1 MRRIGHAVCVT
12 LPSKQ
17 LMALCVQVVEKQN
30 GRADGSVMILVTSGA
45 DEHITNC
52 LLTAMSSGSTI
63 HSMALGSSAARNL
76 GELSHVTGNRPS
88 KQVSFRAYS

>member
-1 MRRIGHAVCVT
+1 
-12 LPSKQ
+12 
-17 LMALCVQVVEKQN
+17 MALCVQVVEKQN

>member
-1 MRRIGHAVCVT
+1 
-12 LPSKQ
+12 
-17 LMALCVQVVEKQN
+17 MALCVQVVEKQN

-63 HSMALGSSAARNL
+63 HSMALGSSAARSWGYAGDFKPPYGGAGIEIEVHL
-76 GELSHVTGNRPS
+76 PM
-88 KQVSFRAYS
+88 